1 MANLIIPIIEY
12 IDVETHSVVA
22 LASDDTKAEAM
33 VKALNA
39 MHRDRKHYADPPL
52 PVDTI
57 AF

>member
-1 MANLIIPIIEY
+1 MANLIIPIIEV
-12 IDVETHSVVA
+12 IDDDTTVVA
-22 LASDDTKAEAM
+22 LASDETKAQAM

-39 MHRDRKHYADPPL
+39 MHRDRKHYAEPPL